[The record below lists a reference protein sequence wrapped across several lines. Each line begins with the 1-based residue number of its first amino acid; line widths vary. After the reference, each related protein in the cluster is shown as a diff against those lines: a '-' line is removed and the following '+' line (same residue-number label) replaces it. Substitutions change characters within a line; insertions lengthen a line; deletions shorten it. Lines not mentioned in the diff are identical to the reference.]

1 MSNQTLLEQQKNAA
15 IAVLDSEE
23 KERKRIASDL
33 HDGVGQLMSAAWMNM
48 QALKNQM
55 VHLSNAE
62 SELLDKSLALV
73 NESCNEVRQVSHTMM
88 PNALLLKGLVKAVQ
102 EFIGQINQRNVKINL
117 TTEGLSESLPSH
129 IETVLYRVI
138 QESVNNVIKHAKA
151 SKLDISIIQST
162 DGIDVLIEDNGIGF
176 NIALTSQNEG
186 IGLSNIKSRIQ
197 YLEGTVEWNT
207 SENNGTLV
215 AIFIPFIKPISNN
228 L

>member
-1 MSNQTLLEQQKNAA
+1 NQ
-15 IAVLDSEE
+15 IA
-23 KERKRIASDL
+23 
-33 HDGVGQLMSAAWMNM
+33 
-48 QALKNQM
+48 
-55 VHLSNAE
+55 HLSNAE
-62 SELLDKSLALV
+62 SELLEKSLALV
-73 NESCNEVRQVSHTMM
+73 NESCNEVRQVSHNMM

-117 TTEGLSESLPSH
+117 TAEGLSESLPSH

-176 NIALTSQNEG
+176 NIAQTSQNEG